1 MDTRI
6 ANTKY
11 EVKSFESLQIK
22 FEYDK
27 NLLNTLY
34 QFHVDIGAAKE
45 LPVDKKA
52 LKNYLI
58 RLHET
63 ITVKNPIFPD
73 DVRFDSVY
81 GVWMMAVVY
90 EVAKRHG
97 NNISA
102 LARCFNDWF
111 KLNASEFIVKEELT
125 YGNRKSRTIQEFTN
139 VEISRLYDIIE
150 MINKGDNIG
159 GLFNTGGAQSF
170 CARLKKEY
178 EQRELDLI
186 N

>member
-1 MDTRI
+1 METRI

-11 EVKSFESLQIK
+11 EVNNYRSLQMK

-27 NLLNTLY
+27 NILNTLY
-34 QFHVDIGAAKE
+34 QFHIDIGATKE
-45 LPVDKKA
+45 LPTDKKA
-52 LKNYLI
+52 LKDYLI

-63 ITVKNPIFPD
+63 ITVNNPILPD
-73 DVRFDSVY
+73 HVRFDSVY

-111 KLNASEFIVKEELT
+111 KLNADEFIPKNELP
-125 YGNRKSRTIQEFTN
+125 YNQSKSRTIKEFTN
-139 VEISRLYDIIE
+139 VEISRLYDIVE
-150 MINKGDNIG
+150 MLNYGDLIG
-159 GLFNTGGAQSF
+159 GLFSTGGANSF
-170 CARLKKEY
+170 FKRLKSEY
-178 EQRELDLI
+178 ELRGL
-186 N
+186 